1 MNQNKVFLPYIFV
14 VGNEKGGAGKTTCS
28 MHLITSLLHEGFRV
42 SSIDADCRQHS
53 LTRYLDNR
61 IEYNSKNPNHQVKI
75 PHHFLLKESREDAIS
90 NRELSE
96 KAYFEEVLEEAKKEA
111 DIIVID
117 TPGSHTYLSSLAHSY
132 ADTVITPINDSFI
145 DLDVMAKVNADN
157 LEIIQPSIY
166 SQMIWEQ
173 KMQRATRDRG
183 SINWIVMRNRLSN
196 LDAQNKRNVAT
207 VLEKLAKRISF
218 KQAPGFSERVI
229 FRELFLFG
237 LTLLDLGVANYGK
250 GMNISHVAAR
260 QELREFLKCL
270 NLDELKN
277 AKSFVKT

>member
-1 MNQNKVFLPYIFV
+1 MNQNKITLPYIFV

-28 MHLITSLLHEGFRV
+28 MHLIASLLHEGFRV
-42 SSIDADCRQHS
+42 SSIDSDCRQHS

-61 IEYNSKNPNHQVKI
+61 KEYNSKNPEHQVKM
-75 PHHFLLKESREDAIS
+75 PNHFLLGNSKEDAVS
-90 NRELSE
+90 AMEAAE
-96 KAYFEEVLEEAKKEA
+96 KKHFEEVLEEAKRDA

-117 TPGSHTYLSSLAHSY
+117 TPGSHTYLSTLVHSY

-145 DLDVMAKVNADN
+145 DIDVMAKVNPDN
-157 LEIIQPSIY
+157 LEIVQPSIY

-173 KMQRATRDRG
+173 KMQRAVRDRG

-196 LDAQNKRNVAT
+196 LDAQNKRNVAA

-277 AKSFVKT
+277 IKQIEYA